1 MSTHES
7 KAGNIALWAL
17 QILAAAAFLAA
28 GSAKLSGQPMM
39 VQTFAK
45 IGVGQWFRYLT
56 GSIEVISAILML
68 IPRTIP
74 VGASLLVATMIGA
87 VATHLLIIGGNPA
100 PAGVL
105 LVLVAII
112 AWGRRHRLSTLLHP
126 AGIQA

>member
-7 KAGNIALWAL
+7 KAANIALWAL

-112 AWGRRHRLSTLLHP
+112 AWGRRHRLAALLNP
-126 AGIQA
+126 AASHG